1 VKSIKQATKFAPQ
14 DYNLLVVSDR
24 SCLRAYPGSCGETLL
39 GLAKRVEGAGGNA
52 CASRASREAFGK
64 ETMSGYSSLL
74 VYLPHS
80 FRFQVSSFSPAEHR
94 TGWMLIA

>member
-1 VKSIKQATKFAPQ
+1 
-14 DYNLLVVSDR
+14 LLRRIIIFIVVSDR
-24 SCLRAYPGSCGETLL
+24 CRLRAYPGGAGEVLL
-39 GLAKRVEGAGGNA
+39 GNGKKAEGAGGNA

-80 FRFQVSSFSPAEHR
+80 FKFQVSSFSPAEHR
-94 TGWMLIA
+94 TG